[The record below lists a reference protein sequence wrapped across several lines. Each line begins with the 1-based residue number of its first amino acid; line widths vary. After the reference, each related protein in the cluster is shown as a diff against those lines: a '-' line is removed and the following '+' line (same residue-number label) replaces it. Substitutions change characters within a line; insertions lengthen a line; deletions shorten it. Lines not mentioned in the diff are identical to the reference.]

1 MSKKEMIQSFK
12 RRVIQTLEDFIQ
24 EANNLIDQRVESDL
38 EHVSVPL
45 TNTSELFRIVQILRD
60 TIIIIEGGIEDGNQ
74 AH

>member
-60 TIIIIEGGIEDGNQ
+60 TIIKIEGGIEDGNQ